1 MKFNEVKPF
10 LMAGFTITDDPFQV
24 SRYSFDGT
32 NINYYGYAG
41 YKDTLKV
48 GALIERLDLL
58 EKYGDNRFINW
69 NIIGISDPQ
78 KLTRDQAEKLM
89 DAGYKII
96 RLGMNAGYYIK
107 KNGIIRYFCTNS
119 NKLDMGA
126 AYLFDIKNEYK
137 LYDNEPVKQEIV
149 TKPYQYQDRSAQPL
163 LREPNELKDKLET
176 YWKELIYRNSVV
188 SKMSCVIIDDV
199 HKTKEPQMNQ
209 SFAKIKPFVLA
220 GFKFT
225 FGSIETGY
233 WYMKNGKIHNQ
244 NNNAVRMTIEN
255 IERDYEDYYLLP
267 NQQDLAS
274 NLSYEQAKIL
284 VDAGYRVTNNCCGSG
299 IYYKKVNGTVKYFDE
314 LYEGT
319 PAFFTD
325 KDFKGKKIIFRL
337 VDDLP
342 TMEKTMHFDFKKA
355 MDYLK
360 EGKKVTHDELEEGY
374 VYITLDS
381 DGDIVDKDGD
391 GVSILNEL
399 IFSDKWKLYEPKKLH
414 VIIDG
419 EGAMYHSN
427 ENLKELK
434 LQRQTK
440 SYSILGEHGEE
451 IIALSANNREIL
463 VKIFKDG
470 MIKIDKAFIE
480 SQGYKLE
487 VINA

>member
-1 MKFNEVKPF
+1 MKFSEVKPF
-10 LMAGFTITDDPFQV
+10 LMAAFTITDDPFQV

-69 NIIGISDPQ
+69 NIIGISDQQ

-89 DAGYKII
+89 DAGYKIKST
-96 RLGMNAGYYIK
+96 NHEDAYYCKSNTKGWYHFKNIK
-107 KNGIIRYFCTNS
+107 YGCWSVTNYIPEE
-119 NKLDMGA
+119 GC
-126 AYLFDIKNEYK
+126 YK

-284 VDAGYRVTNNCCGSG
+284 FDAGYDIKLKADKGYSEINSNELIYRNSFYTPDDGS
-299 IYYKKVNGTVKYFDE
+299 Y
-314 LYEGT
+314 
-319 PAFFTD
+319 AFI
-325 KDFKGKKIIFRL
+325 GN
-337 VDDLP
+337 LP
-342 TMEKTMHFDFKKA
+342 TTETTMYFDFKKA

-360 EGKKVTHDELEEGY
+360 EGKKVTHDELEDGY

-381 DGDIVDKDGD
+381 QADIVDKDGD
-391 GVSILNEL
+391 SVDILNEL
-399 IFSDKWKLYEPKKLH
+399 IFSDKWKLYEPKKLR
-414 VIIDG
+414 VIIDS
-419 EGAMYHSN
+419 ENDVSHSN
-427 ENLKELK
+427 EELKKLK
-434 LQRQTK
+434 LQRQREV
-440 SYSILGEHGEE
+440 YSIFGGHGEE